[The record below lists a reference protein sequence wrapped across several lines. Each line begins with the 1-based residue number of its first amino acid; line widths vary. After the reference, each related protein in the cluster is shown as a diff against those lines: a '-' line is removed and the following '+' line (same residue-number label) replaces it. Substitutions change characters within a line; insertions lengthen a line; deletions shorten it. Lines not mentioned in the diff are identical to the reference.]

1 MYFED
6 DRFDG
11 EVIRVA
17 YNILLEIDTKT
28 DVPLWRRLYEALAKA
43 LADGKVEAGSRLP
56 SIRSL
61 SNELGVSRSP
71 VENAYLQLQI
81 DGLIESKPKSGYF
94 AAEAQGGRARS
105 VLPERANAQD
115 TRAMYDLRPG
125 RVDAQTADI
134 TEWRRCLRFVLNEQ
148 DDIVSVGDPQGELRL
163 REALVGYCYKARG
176 VSASPDTI
184 FIASGTQQLLALLCR
199 IIGRGK
205 RAVME
210 MPGFVQAERI
220 FSDSGWEV
228 QLIDKDRGDG
238 IADELKKREADMF
251 VDITSNRPQISL
263 SRLFRRRKRIT
274 EWARQNDKYLLEDDY
289 NGELRYISR
298 QIPSLQGLAPE
309 RVVYIG
315 SFSGIL
321 LPSVRIAYMALPAR
335 LSEAARESSLL
346 YDQTS
351 SKIEQL
357 ALAEYIKRR
366 RLERHIKRIRKFYQA
381 KSRALLSA
389 LSEAFPGCADF
400 SLLETSLAILVSL
413 RTDASAKDLA
423 LAAAKHGALVEPLRS
438 EKCMPPTVLLSFSG
452 IPAGHIEAAVGC
464 LKTAWRGF
472 VAAPPFART

>member
-1 MYFED
+1 M
-6 DRFDG
+6 
-11 EVIRVA
+11 VRVP
-17 YNILLEIDTKT
+17 YNILLEIDTRSE
-28 DVPLWRRLYEALAKA
+28 VPLWRQLYDALAKA
-43 LADGKVEAGSRLP
+43 LSDGEIEVGSRLP

-61 SNELGVSRSP
+61 SNDLGISRSP
-71 VENAYLQLQI
+71 VESAYVRLQI
-81 DGLIESKPKSGYF
+81 DGMIESKPKSGYF
-94 AAEAQGGRARS
+94 AASAQGGRARS

-115 TRAMYDLRPG
+115 KRAMYDFRPG
-125 RVDAQTADI
+125 RVDAQTADVAN
-134 TEWRRCLRFVLNEQ
+134 WRRCLRFVLNEQ
-148 DDIVSVGDPQGELRL
+148 DEIVSVGDPQGELRL
-163 REALVGYCYKARG
+163 REALAGYCYKARG
-176 VSASPDTI
+176 VSSSPDTI

-220 FSDSGWEV
+220 FADSGWEV
-228 QLIDKDRGDG
+228 QLIDNDRDDG
-238 IADELKKREADMF
+238 IAEELMEREADMF

-263 SRLFRRRKRIT
+263 SRISRRRKRIA
-274 EWARQNDKYLLEDDY
+274 EWARQSDKYVLEDDY

-309 RVVYIG
+309 RVIYIG

-321 LPSVRIAYMALPAR
+321 LPSVRIAYMALPER
-335 LSEAARESSLL
+335 LSEAARDSSML

-366 RLERHIKRIRKFYQA
+366 HLERHIKRIRKFYQA

-389 LSEAFPGCADF
+389 LSKAFPEFADF
-400 SLLETSLAILVSL
+400 ALLETSLAVLVSL

-438 EKCMPPTVLLSFSG
+438 EKCMPPTMLLSFSG
-452 IPAGHIEAAVGC
+452 IPAGDIEAAVGR
-464 LKTAWRGF
+464 LKSAWRGF
-472 VAAPPFART
+472 MAVPPDARS